1 MNVPARNLA
10 TEKLLKTPF
19 RGRNRASVLPQVR
32 AARRTA
38 PQQAPSSPPN
48 GDPAS
53 PELEDQL
60 DSAVYTCSCGFVFQ
74 AQVLTSVDCP
84 HCGNS
89 QAW

>member
-19 RGRNRASVLPQVR
+19 RGRNRVPVLPSVR
-32 AARRTA
+32 ASRRT
-38 PQQAPSSPPN
+38 PPEQFSAAEAT
-48 GDPAS
+48 PRKV
-53 PELEDQL
+53 EDQL
-60 DSAVYTCSCGFVFQ
+60 DSAVYTCSCGFVFE
-74 AQVLTSVDCP
+74 AQVVTSVDCP